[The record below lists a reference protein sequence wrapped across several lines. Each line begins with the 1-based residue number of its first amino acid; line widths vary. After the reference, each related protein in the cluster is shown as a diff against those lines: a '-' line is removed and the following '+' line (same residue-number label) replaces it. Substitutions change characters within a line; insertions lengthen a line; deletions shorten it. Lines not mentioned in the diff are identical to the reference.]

1 VTEQPDVTELLKAVN
16 QGDHQAQEQLIAALY
31 RELQRLAASLMS
43 KERAEHTL
51 QPTALVNEAYL
62 RLIQGS
68 PRWSDRAHFFGAAAR
83 AMRRVLVEH
92 ARRRSAR
99 KRGAGAR
106 RVTFGDLEVEAED
119 SSIDLMALDEALE
132 ALRGE
137 DPRLVDVVELRYFA
151 GFSIEQTAEL
161 LDVSPAT
168 VKRHWLYARA
178 WLYDFMSHGNP
189 TAGTAE

>member
-1 VTEQPDVTELLKAVN
+1 
-16 QGDHQAQEQLIAALY
+16 
-31 RELQRLAASLMS
+31 
-43 KERAEHTL
+43 
-51 QPTALVNEAYL
+51 
-62 RLIQGS
+62 
-68 PRWSDRAHFFGAAAR
+68 
-83 AMRRVLVEH
+83 
-92 ARRRSAR
+92 
-99 KRGAGAR
+99 
-106 RVTFGDLEVEAED
+106 
-119 SSIDLMALDEALE
+119 MALDEALE

-168 VKRHWLYARA
+168 VKRDWLYARA